1 MAALNVT
8 ESSFQTEVKNFS
20 GKVLVDFWA
29 PWCGPC
35 KMLLPIIDEVAADL
49 SDVKIV
55 KVNVD
60 EAPSIASEY
69 GVRTIPT
76 LILFKSGEAID
87 TKVGVLPKQKII
99 DWIQT
104 A

>member
-8 ESSFQTEVKNFS
+8 ESSFQTEVRNFS